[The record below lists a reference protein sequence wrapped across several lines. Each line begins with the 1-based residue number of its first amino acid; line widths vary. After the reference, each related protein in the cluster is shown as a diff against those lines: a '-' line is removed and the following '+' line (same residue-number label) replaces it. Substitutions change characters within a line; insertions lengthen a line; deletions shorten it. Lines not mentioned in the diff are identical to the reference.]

1 MADWTYS
8 AICLVGTFW
17 TCRRRAKKS
26 TMHLRS
32 SDWLEFRRV
41 PPPTK
46 AELDPLLISGAFVFK
61 Q

>member
-1 MADWTYS
+1 MD
-8 AICLVGTFW
+8 
-17 TCRRRAKKS
+17 
-26 TMHLRS
+26 LRS

-41 PPPTK
+41 LPPSK